1 MTINYHLAQINVAR
15 MLALLDDPLMADFVA
30 QLDRVNAIAEQSPG
44 FVWRLQGETGNATD
58 IRAFE
63 DERILVNMSVWES
76 IEALHQ
82 FVYRSE
88 HIEVYRP
95 RKKWFEP
102 ITPPYVLWWIP
113 AGHLPTVEE
122 GKARLELLA
131 RGGSSS
137 TAFSFKQR
145 FQPPGSLA

>member
-1 MTINYHLAQINVAR
+1 MTANYHLAQINVAQ
-15 MLALLDDPLMADFVA
+15 MLAPLDDPLMADFVA
-30 QLDRVNAIAEQSPG
+30 QLDHINAIAEQSPG

-76 IEALHQ
+76 IEALHR

-88 HIEVYRP
+88 HIAVYRP

-102 ITPPYVLWWIP
+102 ITPSYVLWWIP
-113 AGHLPTVEE
+113 VGHIPTVEE
-122 GKARLELLA
+122 GEQKLELLA
-131 RGGSSS
+131 REGSSS
-137 TAFSFKQR
+137 AAFSFKQR
-145 FQPPGSLA
+145 FPPVD